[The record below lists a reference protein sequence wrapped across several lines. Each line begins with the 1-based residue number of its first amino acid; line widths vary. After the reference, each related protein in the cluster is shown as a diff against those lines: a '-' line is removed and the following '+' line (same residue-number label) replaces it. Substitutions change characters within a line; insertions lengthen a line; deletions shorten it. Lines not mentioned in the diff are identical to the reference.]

1 MIVTDVKWRDK
12 ERVMKVGYYM
22 DGTLVENLVP
32 IPQFLA
38 RDRDIVGIVSG
49 RGMTR
54 NGKSTHGIGIGYFI
68 TWLIAGGRMDTRRD
82 EDTGEFIKPV
92 VIKKPTKPVNFS
104 LGNLSYT
111 PDDLMKKAKDLY
123 EKYGKEQVII
133 YDECKG
139 LDSKGT
145 MKAVNQKLEEFFQ
158 TCGSYNHVIIVIL
171 PNFFKLNEDIA
182 TTRSMFLVD
191 CYSDDNWKRGYFDY
205 YGPKEKEWLYFLGKK
220 KIGVGN
226 KYFSQSPSFYGKF
239 SDWLPFDREEYEKNK
254 QEALQKS
261 VFGSREERTREKYWG
276 VLTFLKTNTN
286 LTTKE
291 IAEGV
296 SKLLF
301 REITPIALEN
311 DLRNYLRYAEK
322 HQKEGGV
329 S

>member
-1 MIVTDVKWRDK
+1 MIVTDVKWKDK
-12 ERVMKVGYYM
+12 GGVLRQGYSM
-22 DGTLVENLVP
+22 DGTLVENLAP

-38 RDRDIVGIVSG
+38 KDRDIVGIVSG

-68 TWLIAGGRMDTRRD
+68 AWSIAGGLMDIRRG
-82 EDTGEFIKPV
+82 EDNKFINPI
-92 VIKKPTKPVNFS
+92 VIKKPTKSVNFS
-104 LGNLSYT
+104 LENFCYT
-111 PDDLMKKAKDLY
+111 PDDLIKKAEDLY
-123 EKYGKEQVII
+123 KKYGKEQVIL
-133 YDECKG
+133 YDECSG

-145 MKAVNQKLEEFFQ
+145 MKAINQKLEHFFQ
-158 TCGSYNHVIIVIL
+158 TCGAYNHVILIIL

-191 CYSDDNWKRGYFDY
+191 CYSDDNWARGFFDY
-205 YGPKEKEWLYFLGKK
+205 FGPKAKEWLYFLGKK

-226 KYFSQSPSFYGKF
+226 KYFSQKPSFYGRF
-239 SDWLPFDREEYEKNK
+239 GDWLPFDREEYEEKK
-254 QEALQKS
+254 QEALKKK

-301 REITPIALEN
+301 REITPVALEN